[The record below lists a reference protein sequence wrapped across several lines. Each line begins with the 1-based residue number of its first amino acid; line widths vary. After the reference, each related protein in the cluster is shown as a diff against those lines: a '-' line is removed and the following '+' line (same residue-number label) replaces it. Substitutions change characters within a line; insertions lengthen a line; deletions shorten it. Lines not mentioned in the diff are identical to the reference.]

1 MTNYYV
7 ELGLDRAASIS
18 ELETELKALRKKW
31 TSRASTATSTDK
43 RQKAE
48 KMVDLVREAT
58 ETLLNEEKKAKYDKQ
73 LDKKGGKN
81 QNAPAAQNDYYAP
94 QTNAMDDAALLD
106 ALESFYENGKYNQAI
121 SAANRLISN
130 GTADVDVYRYLTL
143 CYAEK
148 GNDSKAYQALMDL
161 NAAFPDDPDA
171 LVFIASILLRVL
183 AGREKEARPYLDR
196 LIQAGYGDSSEVAA
210 LDIEYQIDT
219 GNTTLADQKTN
230 EYLSKNGSDNNFRTR
245 VANAYVQSADQY
257 LVEVGGDC
265 YVNSEADFKSF
276 SALIEKAASIC
287 PSSDNAEYLKT
298 IKDMKKGKFIPDT
311 WIGLLCCV
319 CYAFA
324 GFATEMPLLG
334 VVAIAFG
341 IVLGYFSYVPTWMY
355 GRFYY
360 KKHLCGMYEVFRY
373 INIIISLWWR
383 IGWAIFKFILGIFFA
398 FI

>member
-18 ELETELKALRKKW
+18 QLETELKALRKKW

-81 QNAPAAQNDYYAP
+81 QPAPAAQNDFTP
-94 QTNAMDDAALLD
+94 STSMMDDAALLD
-106 ALESFYENGKYNQAI
+106 ALEEFYENGKYNQAI

-130 GTADVDVYRYLTL
+130 GNADVDVYRYLTL
-143 CYAEK
+143 CHAEK
-148 GNDSKAYQALMDL
+148 GNDNKAYQTLMDL

-183 AGREKEARPYLDR
+183 AGREKEARQYLDK
-196 LIQAGYGDSSEVAA
+196 LIQSGYGDNGEVVA
-210 LDIEYQIDT
+210 LDVEYQIDT
-219 GNTTLADQKTN
+219 GNTTLADQKIKD
-230 EYLSKNGSDNNFRTR
+230 YLAKNGSDNNFRTR

-265 YVNSEADFKSF
+265 YVDSEADFKSF

-287 PSSDNAEYLKT
+287 PSTDNAEYLKT
-298 IKDMKKGKFIPDT
+298 IKDMKKGKFIPDS
-311 WIGLLCCV
+311 WIGLVCCL
-319 CYAFA
+319 CYAFV
-324 GFATEMPLLG
+324 GVSMESPLIG
-334 VVAIAFG
+334 IIAIACG

-360 KKHLCGMYEVFRY
+360 KKHLCGLYEVFRY
-373 INIIISLWWR
+373 INIVISIWWR